1 MNKLLVKLITLY
13 SINQQ
18 NKMKRVKT
26 GLLFM
31 SVLMMSNMVK
41 AQTLEDGRKY
51 LYYEKYLSAKNV
63 FQKLV
68 SANPGDADAV
78 YWLGQT
84 LIAPDEDK
92 DIAGAKA
99 LYQTSLALNSNSALL
114 TAGMG
119 HIELLEGR
127 TQDARNRFETAIS
140 LSGGKNISV
149 LNAVGFA
156 NADFDSKN
164 GDAGYA
170 IEKLKQAV
178 AIKGMK
184 DPDVYVNLGDA
195 YRKMAD
201 GGNAQLSYEA
211 ALGVKPDYARAKYRI
226 GRIYQTQG
234 TTQEDIYMRYY
245 NETIAMDPNYTPVYW
260 TLHQYFYET
269 NVSRSGE
276 YLEKY
281 LAAKGTDEPNA
292 CFLRAQMKYAEGK
305 FQDAIQRSDEC
316 IANGGANPYPNLY
329 GIKAY
334 AYYRM
339 GDSANSKL
347 AFDQYFLKQ
356 KPAKIGPSDYK
367 TYAEVLLKFPGN
379 ESLAGTFID
388 KAVELDST
396 EAGKVALLKSV
407 ASSYE
412 KQKKFTDAAGWYRKI
427 FNYKKNISKT
437 DFYNSGYN
445 YFRSGAFQQS
455 AEVFTLYTQ
464 KYPDDIFGYYMVGK
478 SNWGIDTT
486 MAMSLANPSFEKAI
500 QVGEA
505 YPDKSKIV
513 AQLVGSY
520 KYMIAYL
527 ANVKKDKPG
536 ALAMCDKAMLVD
548 PADQELIQYKDV
560 ISKMNMNAPPPKQ
573 PTTVTNSKGEKI
585 TTAADGTITTVA
597 KDGTTTTVSPNGK
610 VTTVKNGVTTI
621 VENGKVTTIDKNGKT
636 TIVAPPPK
644 QKTPA
649 PKAPKKK

>member
-1 MNKLLVKLITLY
+1 MN
-13 SINQQ
+13 
-18 NKMKRVKT
+18 RVKK
-26 GLLFM
+26 GLFLM
-31 SVLMMSNMVK
+31 TLVVLGNGVF
-41 AQTLEDGRKY
+41 AQTIDEGRKQ
-51 LYYEKYLSAKNV
+51 LYYEKYISARNV

-68 SANPGDADAV
+68 GANPADADAV

-92 DIAGAKA
+92 DVAGAKA

-114 TAGMG
+114 IAGMG
-119 HIELLEGR
+119 HLELLEGR

-140 LSGGKNISV
+140 LSNGKSIPV

-156 NADFDSKN
+156 NADFDSKL

-178 AIKGMK
+178 ALKGMK

-211 ALGVKPDYARAKYRI
+211 ALALKPDYARAKYRI

-234 TTQEDIYMRYY
+234 VTQEDIYMKYY
-245 NETIAMDPNYTPVYW
+245 NEAIAMDPNYTPVYW

-269 NVSRSGE
+269 NVGRSAE
-276 YLEKY
+276 FLEKY
-281 LAAKGTDEPNA
+281 LAAKGSDEPNA
-292 CFLRAQMKYAEGK
+292 CFLRAQMKYAQGL
-305 FQDAIQRSDEC
+305 FQDAITRSDEC
-316 IANGGANPYPNLY
+316 IASGGANPYPNLY

-334 AYYRM
+334 AYNKI
-339 GDSANSKL
+339 GDSGNAKL
-347 AFDQYFLKQ
+347 AFDQYFMKQ

-412 KQKKFTDAAGWYRKI
+412 KQKSFIEAANW
-427 FNYKKNISKT
+427 YKKVFNVKKNVSKT
-437 DFYNSGYN
+437 DYYNAGYN
-445 YFRSGAFQQS
+445 YFRTGQFQQS
-455 AEVFTLYTQ
+455 ADVFSLYTQ
-464 KYPDDIFGYYMVGK
+464 KYPDDIFGYYMIGK
-478 SNWGIDTT
+478 SYWGIDTT
-486 MAMSLANPSFEKAI
+486 MSLSMANPSFEKAI

-505 YPDKSKIV
+505 YPDKSKIS
-513 AQLVGSY
+513 AQLIGCY
-520 KYMIAYL
+520 KYMIAYF

-536 ALAMCDKAMLVD
+536 ALTYCNKTLLIN
-548 PADQELIQYKDV
+548 PNDQEVLGNKDA
-560 ISKMNMNAPPPKQ
+560 ISKMNMNAPPPR
-573 PTTVTNSKGEKI
+573 PATNVPQK
-585 TTAADGTITTVA
+585 
-597 KDGTTTTVSPNGK
+597 
-610 VTTVKNGVTTI
+610 
-621 VENGKVTTIDKNGKT
+621 
-636 TIVAPPPK
+636 PK
-644 QKTPA
+644 QNA
-649 PKAPKKK
+649 PKPGKPKKK

>member
-1 MNKLLVKLITLY
+1 LTKLLVKILTLY

-26 GLLFM
+26 GLFAVSL
-31 SVLMMSNMVK
+31 LMLSNMVN
-41 AQTLEDGRKY
+41 AQTPDEGRKN

-68 SANPGDADAV
+68 AANPADAEAA

-92 DIAGAKA
+92 DIAGAKEVYRKA
-99 LYQTSLALNSNSALL
+99 LEANSNSALL
-114 TAGMG
+114 IAGMG
-119 HIELLEGR
+119 HVELLEGR
-127 TQDARNRFETAIS
+127 TQDARSRFETAIS
-140 LSGGKNISV
+140 LSGGKNIAV

-156 NADFDSKN
+156 NADFDSKL
-164 GDAGYA
+164 GDASYA
-170 IEKLKQAV
+170 IDKLKQAV

-195 YRKMAD
+195 YRKLAD
-201 GGNAQLSYEA
+201 GGNAQLSYES
-211 ALGVKPDYARAKYRI
+211 ALGLKSDYARAKYRI

-234 TTQEDIYMRYY
+234 TTQEDIYMKYY
-245 NETIAMDPNYTPVYW
+245 NEAIAMDPNYTPVYW

-269 NVSRSGE
+269 NVGRSAE

-281 LAAKGTDEPNA
+281 LNAKGADEPNA

-305 FQDAIQRSDEC
+305 FMEAISSCDQC
-316 IANGGANPYPNLY
+316 IAAGGANPYPNLY

-334 AYYRM
+334 AYYRL
-339 GDSANSKL
+339 GDSVNSKL
-347 AFDQYFLKQ
+347 GFDQYFLKQ

-407 ASSYE
+407 ATSYE
-412 KQKKFTDAAGWYRKI
+412 KQKKYLDAAGWYRKI

-437 DFYNSGYN
+437 DYYNSGYN
-445 YFRSGAFQQS
+445 YFRIGSFLQS

-478 SNWGIDTT
+478 SYWGIDTA
-486 MAMSLANPSFEKAI
+486 MAAATANPWFEKAI
-500 QVGEA
+500 TVGEA
-505 YPDKSKIV
+505 YPDKSKIT

-527 ANVKKDKPG
+527 ANMKKDKPG

-548 PADQELIQYKDV
+548 PADQELVQYKDV
-560 ISKMNMNAPPPKQ
+560 ITKMNMNAPPPRQ
-573 PTTVTNSKGEKI
+573 ATTVTNSKGEKV

-621 VENGKVTTIDKNGKT
+621 VEKDKVTTIDKNGKVT
-636 TIVAPPPK
+636 VVAPPPK
-644 QKTPA
+644 QNKPA
-649 PKAPKKK
+649 PKTPKKK